1 MRETFTSGSPRG
13 EWATHTGSPSLLLYR
28 HFSRIDKVVNPI
40 AFRVA
45 ESCRMRTTRSQF
57 AGPPLAVCRI

>member
-28 HFSRIDKVVNPI
+28 LFSYCI
-40 AFRVA
+40 
-45 ESCRMRTTRSQF
+45 STTVLQKWRAAVGTTLKPAQQHLRDHHAQRSD
-57 AGPPLAVCRI
+57 